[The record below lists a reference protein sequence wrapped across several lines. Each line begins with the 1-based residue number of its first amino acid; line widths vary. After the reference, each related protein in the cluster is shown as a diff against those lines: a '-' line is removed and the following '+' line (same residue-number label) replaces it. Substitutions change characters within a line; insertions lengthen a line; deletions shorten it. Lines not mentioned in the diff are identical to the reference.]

1 MKNKVSKIIVLIF
14 AIIFSVAFFMMS
26 NYFFDAFSYQGKFI
40 FVLDNLFY
48 VSLFLL
54 VMAII
59 FNILLFV
66 FILSNKKVTTKMFF
80 TILPLTLLFIASL
93 YYLVFD
99 VNPSPMVMAVKDN
112 IMTSDNSVIWTI
124 IALSL
129 IYIITMLIVIINVL
143 KPIKRI
149 ERAVTELSNG
159 YVNQPIM
166 VSKGKD
172 FSKIEKGLN
181 QINYNFKQDKIMFE
195 KLNDEYS
202 KYLPQQFVK
211 QLGKKSVLD
220 LSLGCNI
227 QKEITSMFIDI
238 RNSTKTSFT
247 LSLADNFNFINKYL
261 GIIGPIVRKYEGF
274 VDKYLGDG
282 VLAIFTSPDI
292 ALKCANEIVIK
303 INQDSQKLGLYNI
316 KIGIGIH
323 TGQVVMGVI
332 GEKKRLSATVISDSV
347 NIASYLEKLNSV
359 LGSTVIFTKST
370 LNNLKKD
377 NPINYRY
384 IGTFEMGH
392 CQEDISVFESLDC
405 YEENIKNY
413 LIKNKPQFENAVRCY
428 ELGGDSCK
436 KIFKS
441 CVTKDFNDK
450 VCKYY
455 LKKLSNKS

>member
-14 AIIFSVAFFMMS
+14 AVIFSVAFFMMS

-66 FILSNKKVTTKMFF
+66 FILSSKKVTTKMFF

-99 VNPSPMVMAVKDN
+99 VNPSSMVMAVKDN

-181 QINYNFKQDKIMFE
+181 QINYNFI
-195 KLNDEYS
+195 
-202 KYLPQQFVK
+202 
-211 QLGKKSVLD
+211 
-220 LSLGCNI
+220 
-227 QKEITSMFIDI
+227 
-238 RNSTKTSFT
+238 STH
-247 LSLADNFNFINKYL
+247 Y
-261 GIIGPIVRKYEGF
+261 
-274 VDKYLGDG
+274 
-282 VLAIFTSPDI
+282 
-292 ALKCANEIVIK
+292 
-303 INQDSQKLGLYNI
+303 
-316 KIGIGIH
+316 
-323 TGQVVMGVI
+323 
-332 GEKKRLSATVISDSV
+332 
-347 NIASYLEKLNSV
+347 
-359 LGSTVIFTKST
+359 
-370 LNNLKKD
+370 
-377 NPINYRY
+377 
-384 IGTFEMGH
+384 
-392 CQEDISVFESLDC
+392 
-405 YEENIKNY
+405 
-413 LIKNKPQFENAVRCY
+413 
-428 ELGGDSCK
+428 
-436 KIFKS
+436 
-441 CVTKDFNDK
+441 
-450 VCKYY
+450 
-455 LKKLSNKS
+455 